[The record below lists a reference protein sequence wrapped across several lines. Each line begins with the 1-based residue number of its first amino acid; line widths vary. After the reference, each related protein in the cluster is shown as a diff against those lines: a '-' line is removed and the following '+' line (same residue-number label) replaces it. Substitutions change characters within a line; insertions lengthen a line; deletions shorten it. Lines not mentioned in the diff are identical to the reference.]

1 MRGEK
6 WPKVFLFPAAAAVM
20 LLVLLAAAGCAG
32 KGQAAKGQAGGAM
45 AVPVAVETVKRGTV
59 VKEIVAG
66 GQLSAVHSVVVA
78 PKISGKVA
86 SVPVQLGSRVAA
98 SDILFTLDDAE
109 IAAQVR
115 QSEAALA
122 AARARLGV
130 AAYNRENAQK
140 QYERY
145 RQLYEQGA
153 ISADTFDA
161 YILKLEQARSG
172 EPEAA
177 VEQAEANLAYYRNQ
191 LANTV
196 ITSPLD
202 GVVAQCGVE
211 VGSMVTPSTQAVTV
225 VDLSRMKVQV
235 FVGEEHIGKIKEGQ
249 EAKVVVPALEDR
261 SFTGVIEN
269 LSPAADQKTKAYTVE
284 IGLDNP
290 GEVLKQGMF
299 AEVRLAVGRSEGALT
314 VPVDALLTR
323 SDGTAVYTVKDGV
336 AKKTRVET
344 GISDGSVVEIK
355 SGLQE
360 GDWVVVVGQQGLVD
374 GAKVMVSD

>member
-211 VGSMVTPSTQAVTV
+211 VGSMVTPSTQAVT
-225 VDLSRMKVQV
+225 